1 MNQGQLDQ
9 KDQYVGQKD
18 QINRQ
23 ECIPGSTIHPRVSLR
38 TPTVF
43 PAVPGSICQPTDT
56 KPDADLLIARGGG
69 YSQVL
74 RLCKQVREIAQRCT
88 MLPFCCG

>member
-9 KDQYVGQKD
+9 KDQYVGHKD

-23 ECIPGSTIHPRVSLR
+23 ECLPGSTIPSLLR

-43 PAVPGSICQPTDT
+43 PAVPGSICQPIDT

-74 RLCKQVREIAQRCT
+74 RLCKQVREIARRCT
-88 MLPFCCG
+88 MLPFCSG